1 MNTLYLLQALT
12 DSCGRMK
19 VSVNGR
25 FSGHGQE
32 PPRVVLQVQSV
43 DVLPE
48 PRNMIGKIK
57 ILFYFKTQIVLRYS
71 YIYI

>member
-25 FSGHGQE
+25 FSSHGQE

-48 PRNMIGKIK
+48 PKNKIGMIN
-57 ILFYFKTQIVLRYS
+57 ILFYFMTQIGLRYT
-71 YIYI
+71 YINI